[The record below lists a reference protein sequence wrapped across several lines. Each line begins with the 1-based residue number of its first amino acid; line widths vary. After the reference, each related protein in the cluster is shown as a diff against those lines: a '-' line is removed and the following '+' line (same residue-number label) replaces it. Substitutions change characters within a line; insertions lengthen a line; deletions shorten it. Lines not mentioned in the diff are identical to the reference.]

1 MDKKNRKIGQL
12 TGKVLVFGGVY
23 SNLQALQAIAQVAQK
38 KVLILTIVFL
48 LAIL

>member
-23 SNLQALQAIAQVAQK
+23 SNFKHSCLAGSDRPKRRNNPENCISNG
-38 KVLILTIVFL
+38 IL
-48 LAIL
+48 